1 MDRPLPAGQTPEGEI
16 YRTVTPDVFSTLGI
30 RIQRGRAL
38 EAADGRANPV
48 VVVNA
53 ALARKYYHGEDALGK
68 KIYLGA
74 PENRVIDN
82 ATIVGISDD
91 TRDAGMAADPLPIVY
106 ISKANNPWASN
117 FSFVVRTD
125 QNAAALAAPVRAAMK
140 DVDPKATL
148 RSVQTM

>member
-16 YRTVTPDVFSTLGI
+16 YRNVTPEIFSTLGI

-38 EAADGRANPV
+38 EPGDGRANPV

-53 ALARKYYHGEDALGK
+53 ALVRKYYPGEDALGK

-91 TRDAGMAADPLPIVY
+91 TRDAGMAADPIPIVY
-106 ISKANNPWASN
+106 LSIENNRWSTN
-117 FSFVVRTD
+117 FSFVI
-125 QNAAALAAPVRAAMK
+125 
-140 DVDPKATL
+140 
-148 RSVQTM
+148 

>member
-74 PENRVIDN
+74 PENRIIDN
-82 ATIVGISDD
+82 ATIIGISDD
-91 TRDAGMAADPLPIVY
+91 TRDAGMASDPLPIVY
-106 ISKANNPWASN
+106 VSNNYARWQTNYAFVIRGEQKAS
-117 FSFVVRTD
+117 
-125 QNAAALAAPVRAAMK
+125 ALMAPVRA
-140 DVDPKATL
+140 
-148 RSVQTM
+148 